1 MEATRY
7 ATLGILGVGGILAAF
22 GLAGTVHAQIS
33 DWEYLD
39 IAIDLTEWT
48 RGPYV
53 DGTDLLILTLE
64 VTNNADGMAR
74 VDGASVSLRI
84 QDGDD
89 HLRYGRTPWPT
100 GPMAESCPAD
110 IRPVGAGLTEAWNV
124 CFLIPEGL
132 EPDFLGIIHSDPDA
146 GHIAQFDSG
155 QDASC
160 LDTYY
165 DILCAPYAL
174 DGGVTIPDSCRFD
187 YFAETWTCDDAQGDD
202 IVETAGL
209 RSRADCSRF
218 DALGKASEIAVA
230 EISGRTY
237 AFVAA
242 PFDDGVQVIDVTD
255 PASPVPASSVFDG
268 QDGFDALAGAN
279 GVTVAEISSR
289 TYALATATYDGSVQV
304 IDVTDPASPVPASSV
319 IRGPAWGSSVLAN
332 PFGATVAEISGRTYA
347 LVVGVDGYGI
357 IDLTDPTMPTHVF
370 GNFGYRSVTSPHSWG
385 HFDELGTMRD
395 MAVTGASGRTY
406 ALVTSSDYDI
416 HVQDAGKPESA
427 RVENHGHDAVY
438 VFDITDPASPVLAA
452 RAVDGQGGFGALD
465 HPIGIA
471 VQEISGRT
479 YALVAS
485 HGDDAVQIID
495 VTDPASPVPA
505 SSVFDGQD
513 GFDALDGAI
522 DITVAEISGRTYA
535 FVAALDDDAV
545 QIIDVTDPASPV
557 PASSVFDGQGGFD
570 ALAEANGVAVAEI
583 SGRTY
588 VLVAA
593 SDIDGVQVID
603 VTDPASPV
611 PASSVFYG
619 DAAAAADWDDPAGG
633 GVVVSY
639 RAADDPIHYGLR
651 SWLADNEDVI
661 IDADSVACYL
671 DLPRDVSVVFEACGE
686 ANAWYSSATGDITMC
701 YELADRYTEI
711 FRQFSSDSTPLA
723 VAGSLHWV
731 FMHELGHA
739 VIDAYDL
746 PITGQEE
753 DSADQFAAMMLLE
766 EGRWGAGAL
775 LSAAYVYGSTP
786 GYTPYWDT
794 HSLNYQRHYDMLCL
808 LYGKHHDNEIG
819 WQAADLIPESRAARC
834 PGEYLDAVNAWNA
847 LLPAADN
854 SR

>member
-1 MEATRY
+1 MEAARY

-39 IAIDLTEWT
+39 IAIDLTERT

-110 IRPVGAGLTEAWNV
+110 IRPVGAGLTETWNV

-174 DGGVTIPDSCRFD
+174 DGGVTIPDFCRFD

-319 IRGPAWGSSVLAN
+319 
-332 PFGATVAEISGRTYA
+332 
-347 LVVGVDGYGI
+347 
-357 IDLTDPTMPTHVF
+357 
-370 GNFGYRSVTSPHSWG
+370 
-385 HFDELGTMRD
+385 
-395 MAVTGASGRTY
+395 
-406 ALVTSSDYDI
+406 
-416 HVQDAGKPESA
+416 
-427 RVENHGHDAVY
+427 
-438 VFDITDPASPVLAA
+438 
-452 RAVDGQGGFGALD
+452 
-465 HPIGIA
+465 
-471 VQEISGRT
+471 
-479 YALVAS
+479 
-485 HGDDAVQIID
+485 
-495 VTDPASPVPA
+495 
-505 SSVFDGQD
+505 
-513 GFDALDGAI
+513 
-522 DITVAEISGRTYA
+522 
-535 FVAALDDDAV
+535 
-545 QIIDVTDPASPV
+545 
-557 PASSVFDGQGGFD
+557 
-570 ALAEANGVAVAEI
+570 
-583 SGRTY
+583 
-588 VLVAA
+588 
-593 SDIDGVQVID
+593 
-603 VTDPASPV
+603 
-611 PASSVFYG
+611 FYG
-619 DAAAAADWDDPAGG
+619 DAVAAAGRDDTAGG

-639 RAADDPIHYGLR
+639 READDPIHYGLR
-651 SWLADNEDVI
+651 SWLADNEDII

-701 YELADRYTEI
+701 YELADRYTGI
-711 FRQFSSDSTPLA
+711 FRQFSSDSAPLA

-775 LSAAYVYGSTP
+775 LSAAYVYGSAP

-847 LLPAADN
+847 LLPATDN